1 MAIPGHEFVRAHF
14 SNSERTIVEAFW
26 TDGKVTRAEYIEAKE
41 GDPSWEN
48 LLTHIDIDK
57 LHENTYEHIKE
68 SQKAFKETALKIAK
82 DQGILTDF
90 QDKGIVN
97 DAIVKTLFEKEDDS
111 SDSKNTLFVLK
122 LKLFELEFVK
132 NCKTRKLKSDLR
144 RAENIIQA
152 IKVAIEIFEQSN

>member
-1 MAIPGHEFVRAHF
+1 MAIPGYNFVDAHF
-14 SNSERTIVEAFW
+14 SNNERTLVKSLW
-26 TDGKVTRAEYIEAKE
+26 TNGSETQEQTIEAKD
-41 GDPSWEN
+41 GDAQWVD

-57 LHENTYEHIKE
+57 LHENTYKYIKQ
-68 SQKAFKETALKIAK
+68 SQKAFEETALKIAK
-82 DQGILTDF
+82 DRGILTDF
-90 QDKGIVN
+90 QDKATVN
-97 DAIVKTLFEKEDDS
+97 DAIVKTLFGEEDDS

-144 RAENIIQA
+144 KAENIIQA